1 MPGTREVIEVS
12 ERGLGTLFV
21 DGVDLA
27 AGPSTPDPHSLCVRA
42 SGMPVRSQLLL
53 DNLRVEQ

>member
-1 MPGTREVIEVS
+1 MPGTREVIGAS

-21 DGVDLA
+21 DSLDLA
-27 AGPSTPDPHSLCVRA
+27 AGISSTDPHSLCLRA
-42 SGMPVRSQLLL
+42 AGMPRQSQLLL